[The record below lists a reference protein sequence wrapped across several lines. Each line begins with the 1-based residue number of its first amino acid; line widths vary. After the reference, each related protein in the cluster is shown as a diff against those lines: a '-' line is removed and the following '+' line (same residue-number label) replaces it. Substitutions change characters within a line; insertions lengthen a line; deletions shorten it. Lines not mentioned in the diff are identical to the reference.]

1 MTLSLKTYRLFKHFV
16 FSQSPEVGLHVLFL
30 RGYGSRYLFQLLIYF
45 AQHARPS
52 EVTLMF
58 KVIKFNFRVYN
69 NSLAHGLGHNH
80 VNCVCSVGGNLQ
92 NVHAQKRLLQKGTKY
107 ILAKT

>member
-1 MTLSLKTYRLFKHFV
+1 MTLSLKTYRLFKPFV
-16 FSQSPEVGLHVLFL
+16 FSQSPEVVLHVLLL
-30 RGYGSRYLFQLLIYF
+30 RGYGSTYLFQFLIY
-45 AQHARPS
+45 ARPS

-69 NSLAHGLGHNH
+69 NSLAHGRGHNH

-92 NVHAQKRLLQKGTKY
+92 NVPAQKRLLQKGTKY